1 MDTKKKDTKEKKITK
16 KPVTKKKEVKKVVKK
31 EEKTA
36 VPNAE
41 PFGVRF
47 KKFVSSYKFLYAA
60 FGILFVVV
68 ILLACMV
75 FVKGNEEKQK
85 KSNIVFSIMEKN
97 TRNYINLELAGL
109 VGREYMLK
117 VTNYR
122 GNQINSDGAEYKI
135 EVTND
140 TDVEIE
146 VLKENQGENLITDQ
160 KHTIIEGDSFG
171 KKEKEEVV
179 YYFKVKN
186 SDKLKDGDSIRIEVE
201 S

>member
-1 MDTKKKDTKEKKITK
+1 MDMKKKDTKEKKITK
-16 KPVTKKKEVKKVVKK
+16 KPVTKNKEVKKVVKK

-36 VPNAE
+36 VPNVE

-60 FGILFVVV
+60 FAILFVVV

-122 GNQINSDGAEYKI
+122 GNKINSDGAEYKI

-160 KHTIIEGDSFG
+160 KHTIIEGDPFG
-171 KKEKEEVV
+171 KEEKEEVV

-186 SDKLKDGDSIRIEVE
+186 SDKLKDGDSIRVEVG